1 MTNRMLDRRTATLS
15 IAGFHEQNQLSKFN
29 YDPPYQ
35 RRSVWS
41 DEKQSYFIDSLL
53 RNFPIPPIF
62 LHRKIDEDTG
72 KISFDVIDGK
82 QRLTAISRF
91 IAGDISSSNEYGS
104 EDENDILSGVNFSDL
119 GKREDLRGH
128 KTSFWKYDLPI
139 EYIDPSDEG
148 LIEMVFDRLN
158 RNGEPLKGQE
168 LRNAQYHRS
177 KITAAVDAL
186 AEHAF
191 WASRLEVTD
200 RNRMEDKE
208 FCAECLLS
216 IYMNDVIGSSQR
228 ILDDLYERHSN
239 SEFSDSLSRALSLT
253 SEIADISI
261 DYAQYKITGVSH
273 LYGIWGVAL
282 TLAKH
287 KDSISNY
294 SKELVDFFS
303 ELRDRSVE
311 DDEVA
316 AEYRKSMNSR
326 TKERFMRVKR
336 VNSLLQ
342 ACGRDDLIM
351 R

>member
-1 MTNRMLDRRTATLS
+1 MTNKVLDRRTATLS

-29 YDPPYQ
+29 YEPPYQ

-72 KISFDVIDGK
+72 KITFDVIDGK

-91 IAGDISSSNEYGS
+91 IAGEISASNEYGNE
-104 EDENDILSGVNFSDL
+104 EDDDILSGVTFLDL
-119 GKREDLRGH
+119 GSREDLKGH
-128 KTSFWKYDLPI
+128 KISFWKYDLPL

-168 LRNAQYHRS
+168 LRNAQYHGS

-186 AEHAF
+186 SEQPF
-191 WASRLEVTD
+191 WTSRLEVTD

-228 ILDDLYERHSN
+228 ILDDLYDRYGN
-239 SEFSDSLSRALSLT
+239 SEFLDSLNRAISLT
-253 SEIADISI
+253 DKIADIEI

-273 LYGIWGVAL
+273 LYGIWGLAL
-282 TLAKH
+282 TLDKN
-287 KDSISNY
+287 KDSISKY
-294 SKELVDFFS
+294 SKELIGFFS
-303 ELRDRSVE
+303 ALRDRSVE
-311 DDEVA
+311 DGEVA
-316 AEYRKSMNSR
+316 TEYRKSMNSR

-342 ACGRDDLIM
+342 ACGREDLVT

>member
-1 MTNRMLDRRTATLS
+1 MTSKMLDRRTATLS

-53 RNFPIPPIF
+53 RNFPIPPVF

-72 KISFDVIDGK
+72 KTTFDVIDGK

-91 IAGDISSSNEYGS
+91 ISGEISASNEYGS
-104 EDENDILSGVNFSDL
+104 EDEDDILSGVAFSDL
-119 GKREDLRGH
+119 GERQDLKNY

-168 LRNAQYHRS
+168 LRNAQFHS
-177 KITAAVDAL
+177 SNITAAVDAL
-186 AEHAF
+186 SEKPF
-191 WASRLEVTD
+191 WKSRLVVTD

-208 FCAECLLS
+208 FCAECLFS
-216 IYMNDVIGSSQR
+216 VYMDDVIGSNQK
-228 ILDDLYERHSN
+228 ILDDLYRRYCD
-239 SEFSDSLSRALSLT
+239 SDFDDALSRAEDLT
-253 SEIADISI
+253 SQIADVGI
-261 DYAQYKITGVSH
+261 DYGQYKITGVSH
-273 LYGIWGVAL
+273 LYGIWGLAL
-282 TLAKH
+282 TLAKDG
-287 KDSISNY
+287 DSVSNY
-294 SKELVDFFS
+294 SGQLVQFFT
-303 ELRDRSVE
+303 ELRDRSIE
-311 DDEVA
+311 DNEIK
-316 AEYRKSMNSR
+316 AEYQKSMNSR
-326 TKERFMRVKR
+326 TKERFMRLKR

-342 ACGRDDLIM
+342 ACGRDDLVT

>member
-1 MTNRMLDRRTATLS
+1 MTSKMLDRRTATLS

-29 YDPPYQ
+29 YNPPYQ

-53 RNFPIPPIF
+53 RNFPIPPVF

-72 KISFDVIDGK
+72 KTTFDVIDGK
-82 QRLTAISRF
+82 QRLTAIGRF
-91 IAGDISSSNEYGS
+91 IAGEISASNEYGS
-104 EDENDILSGVNFSDL
+104 EEDDDILSGVTFSDL
-119 GKREDLRGH
+119 GKREDLKNY

-168 LRNAQYHRS
+168 LRNAQYHS
-177 KITAAVDAL
+177 SNITAAVDVL
-186 AEHAF
+186 SETPF
-191 WASRLEVTD
+191 WKTRLEVTD

-216 IYMNDVIGSSQR
+216 VYMNDVIGSSQR
-228 ILDDLYERHSN
+228 ILDDLYERHANSDFTDASN
-239 SEFSDSLSRALSLT
+239 SAKSLT
-253 SEIADISI
+253 SQIADIGI
-261 DYAQYKITGVSH
+261 DYAQYKIMGVSH
-273 LYGIWGVAL
+273 LYGIWGLAL

-287 KDSISNY
+287 GDSISNY
-294 SKELVDFFS
+294 SDELIEFFAA
-303 ELRDRSVE
+303 LRDRSIE
-311 DDEVA
+311 DDEIKS
-316 AEYRKSMNSR
+316 EYRKSMNSR

-342 ACGRDDLIM
+342 ACNRGDLVT

>member
-1 MTNRMLDRRTATLS
+1 MTSTMLDRRTATLS

-29 YDPPYQ
+29 YNPPYQ

-53 RNFPIPPIF
+53 RNFPIPPVF

-72 KISFDVIDGK
+72 KTTFDVIDGK
-82 QRLTAISRF
+82 QRLTAIGRF
-91 IAGDISSSNEYGS
+91 IAGEISASNEYGS
-104 EDENDILSGVNFSDL
+104 EEDDDILSGVTFSDL
-119 GKREDLRGH
+119 GEREDL
-128 KTSFWKYDLPI
+128 KNYKISFWKYDLPI
-139 EYIDPSDEG
+139 EYIDPSDVG

-168 LRNAQYHRS
+168 LRNAQYHS
-177 KITAAVDAL
+177 SNITAAVDVL
-186 AEHAF
+186 SENPF
-191 WASRLEVTD
+191 WETRLEVTD

-216 IYMNDVIGSSQR
+216 VYMNDVIGSNQR
-228 ILDDLYERHSN
+228 ILDGLYERHANSDFTDVLSN
-239 SEFSDSLSRALSLT
+239 AESLT
-253 SEIADISI
+253 WQIADIDI
-261 DYAQYKITGVSH
+261 DYTQYKITGVSH
-273 LYGIWGVAL
+273 LYGIWGLAL

-287 KDSISNY
+287 DDSISNY
-294 SKELVDFFS
+294 SDELIEFFAA
-303 ELRDRSVE
+303 LRDRSIE
-311 DDEVA
+311 DDEIKS
-316 AEYRKSMNSR
+316 EYRKSMNSR

-342 ACGRDDLIM
+342 ACNRSDLVT

>member
-1 MTNRMLDRRTATLS
+1 MTSKMLDRRTATLS

-53 RNFPIPPIF
+53 RNFPIPPVF

-72 KISFDVIDGK
+72 KTTFDVIDGK

-91 IAGDISSSNEYGS
+91 IDGEISASNEYGS
-104 EDENDILSGVNFSDL
+104 EDEDDILSGVSFSDL
-119 GKREDLRGH
+119 GKREELKSY

-139 EYIDPSDEG
+139 EYVDPSDEG

-168 LRNAQYHRS
+168 LRNAQYHSS
-177 KITAAVDAL
+177 KITIAVDAL
-186 AEHAF
+186 SESAF
-191 WASRLEVTD
+191 WKARLEVTD

-216 IYMNDVIGSSQR
+216 VYMNDVIGSSQR
-228 ILDDLYERHSN
+228 ILDDLYNRYSN
-239 SEFSDSLSRALSLT
+239 TDFDNALSRAENLT
-253 SEIADISI
+253 SEIAGINI
-261 DYAQYKITGVSH
+261 DYGRYKITGVSH
-273 LYGIWGVAL
+273 LYGIWGLAL
-282 TLAKH
+282 TLAKDG
-287 KDSISNY
+287 DSISNY
-294 SKELVDFFS
+294 SNELVDFFAA
-303 ELRDRSVE
+303 LRDRSIE
-311 DDEVA
+311 DDEIK

-342 ACGRDDLIM
+342 ACGRDDLVT

>member
-1 MTNRMLDRRTATLS
+1 MTHKMLDRRTGTLS

-41 DEKQSYFIDSLL
+41 DEKQSYFVDSLL
-53 RNFPIPPIF
+53 RNFPIPPVF

-72 KISFDVIDGK
+72 KTTFDVIDGK

-91 IAGDISSSNEYGS
+91 IAGEISASNEYGS
-104 EDENDILSGVNFSDL
+104 EDDFDILSGVSFSDL
-119 GKREDLRGH
+119 GERKDL
-128 KTSFWKYDLPI
+128 KVYKSAFWKYDLPI

-168 LRNAQYHRS
+168 LRNAQYHWS
-177 KITAAVDAL
+177 NITIAVDKL
-186 AEHAF
+186 SEMPF
-191 WASRLEVTD
+191 WKSRLDVTD

-216 IYMNDVIGSSQR
+216 VFMDDVIGSSQR
-228 ILDDLYERHSN
+228 VLDELYDQYCNFDFDDALDRAKELTEDIERVG
-239 SEFSDSLSRALSLT
+239 
-253 SEIADISI
+253 I
-261 DYAQYKITGVSH
+261 DYHQFKITGVSH
-273 LYGIWGVAL
+273 LYGIWGLAL
-282 TLAKH
+282 TLAKNG
-287 KDSISNY
+287 DSVSNFSY
-294 SKELVDFFS
+294 ELNQFFTA
-303 ELRDRSVE
+303 LRDRSIE
-311 DDEVA
+311 DDDVKN
-316 AEYRKSMNSR
+316 EYRKSMNSR

-342 ACGRDDLIM
+342 ACGREDLIT